1 MGTSMGTTKSFQ
13 IQSEEW
19 ERKMDKQQDDFST
32 IPGYLRVIFP
42 KAQRNLSAGEIRATQ
57 Q

>member
-32 IPGYLRVIFP
+32 IPGYLSDFP
-42 KAQRNLSAGEIRATQ
+42 QIPEEFKCW
-57 Q
+57 

>member
-1 MGTSMGTTKSFQ
+1 MGTSMGMTKSFQ

-42 KAQRNLSAGEIRATQ
+42 KSQRNLSAGEIRATQ
-57 Q
+57 